1 MALHWG
7 NQVVSSCGTRTHIED
22 TNGHN
27 SMSDH
32 SSNNSSLIFT
42 TNSDT
47 IVATRQSDL
56 QTDALPLVGLVT
68 KDENT

>member
-1 MALHWG
+1 MVWF
-7 NQVVSSCGTRTHIED
+7 QCSSSEHAHIED

-32 SSNNSSLIFT
+32 SSNSSLISI

-47 IVATRQSDL
+47 IVATEQSDL
-56 QTDALPLVGLVT
+56 QTDALPLVELVT